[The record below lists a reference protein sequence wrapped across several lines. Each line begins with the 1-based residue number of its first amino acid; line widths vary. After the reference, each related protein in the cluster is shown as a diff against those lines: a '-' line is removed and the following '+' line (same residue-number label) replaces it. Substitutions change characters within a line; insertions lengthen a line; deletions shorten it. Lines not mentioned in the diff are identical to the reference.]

1 MNISTNTSA
10 IQTNQSFLNNTAK
23 NIAKQSGNL
32 SKDIPNLIV
41 AEDVNAVNVTSIKAQ
56 NEMLGSLLD
65 IKA

>member
-23 NIAKQSGNL
+23 NIAKQSNDL

>member
-23 NIAKQSGNL
+23 NIAKQSGDL

-41 AEDVNAVNVTSIKAQ
+41 AEDVNTVNVTSIKAQ